1 MITAQLV
8 NELRTKTGAGMMDC
22 KKALVETEGDIEKAI
37 DYVRENG
44 IAKAAKKADRI
55 AAEGVSKVFTDGN
68 KALILELNCETDFVS
83 SNEKFGE
90 LVDEVGEALI
100 KSDAKTLEEALEVKA
115 GEGTINDLI
124 IAKTA
129 TIGEKLSLRRITVLE
144 KGDDEVFGSYVHM
157 GGKIAALT
165 LLKGANEEVAKD
177 VAMQA
182 AAMRAEYVK
191 EDDVPEDRIERE
203 KKVFKEQAME
213 EGKPADIAEKMVMG
227 RLKKFFKE
235 ICLVDQEFIKDSS
248 MNIKTY
254 VKNAGGEVLDMVR
267 YEVGEGIEKR
277 EDNFAEEVM
286 SQIK

>member
-37 DYVRENG
+37 DYLREKG

-55 AAEGVSKVFTDGN
+55 AAEGVSKVFNEGN

-90 LVDEVGEALI
+90 LVDEVGKAI
-100 KSDAKTLEEALEVKA
+100 IASDAKTLEEALEVKS

-129 TIGEKLSLRRITVLE
+129 TIGEKLSLRRIAVLE
-144 KGDDEVFGSYVHM
+144 KNDDEVFGSYVHM

-191 EDDVPEDRIERE
+191 EEDVPEDRIERE

-213 EGKPADIAEKMVMG
+213 EGKPAEIAEKMVVG

-235 ICLVDQEFIKDSS
+235 VCLVDQEFIKDSS

-254 VKNAGGEVLDMVR
+254 VKNANGEVLDMIR

>member
-37 DYVRENG
+37 DYLREKG